1 MHLGAGH
8 QGGLPSPCIW
18 KSITFTTNECLIS
31 GILHERFLTAAAES
45 GKGSSEVAS

>member
-31 GILHERFLTAAAES
+31 GIPHERFLTAAAES